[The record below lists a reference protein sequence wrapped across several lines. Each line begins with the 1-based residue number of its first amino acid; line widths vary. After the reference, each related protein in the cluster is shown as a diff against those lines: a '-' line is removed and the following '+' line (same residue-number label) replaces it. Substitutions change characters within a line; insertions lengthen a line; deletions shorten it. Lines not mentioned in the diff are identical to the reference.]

1 MDGHVMILENCGKLI
16 FKKQKKQ
23 NNLHYLYN
31 VKKLQHHYVTFFSL
45 KWQLP
50 NIWWYSVPYF
60 VVVVGEE
67 LHCICMYDSGVAP
80 NFYIMML

>member
-31 VKKLQHHYVTFFSL
+31 VKKLQHHYVTFF
-45 KWQLP
+45 
-50 NIWWYSVPYF
+50 
-60 VVVVGEE
+60 
-67 LHCICMYDSGVAP
+67 
-80 NFYIMML
+80 